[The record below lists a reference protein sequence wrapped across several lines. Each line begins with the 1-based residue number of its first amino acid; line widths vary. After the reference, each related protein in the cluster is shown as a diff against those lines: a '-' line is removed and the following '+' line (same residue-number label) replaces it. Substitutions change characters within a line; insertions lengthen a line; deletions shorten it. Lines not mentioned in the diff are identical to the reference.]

1 MNTFTWLIKREFW
14 ETRSAWVGPLATAA
28 ALMLIAF
35 AGLFYGIDGSF
46 SAEIVAE
53 IGKSSN
59 LGLGAAVFAGLGL
72 IAGAFFVVLQITQY
86 SYLVDCLYSE
96 RKDRSILFWKSL
108 PISDAQTVLAKLA
121 FALLVMPSIALA
133 ALLSTQVVVYL
144 AASIKLGSASGML
157 GLLWSPSMWMNA
169 LTYTIYLYFKV
180 VLWALPLMAWL
191 VLVSGFAPR
200 SPMGVAI
207 LIPAVTALIENLLVG
222 THVIGTAVM
231 SRLSPPSL
239 LKSVPTSDIGITP
252 DTMQNQAQDALQWW
266 AHPMEALRVDVSAL
280 IANPGLWIGLLIAAG
295 FVMAAIE
302 VRRRRDPSA

>member
-1 MNTFTWLIKREFW
+1 MNTFTWLIKRELW
-14 ETRSAWVGPLATAA
+14 ETRSAWVGPAATAA

-35 AGLFYGIDGSF
+35 AGLFYSIDGSF

-121 FALLVMPSIALA
+121 FALLVMPAIALA

-157 GLLWSPSMWMNA
+157 GLLWSPSIWMNA

-207 LIPAVTALIENLLVG
+207 LIPAVTALIENLLFG
-222 THVIGTAVM
+222 THLIGSAVM
-231 SRLSPPSL
+231 SRLSPPSIV
-239 LKSVPTSDIGITP
+239 KPAPSDIGITP
-252 DTMQNQAQDALQWW
+252 DTMQHQAHDAMQWW
-266 AHPMEALRVDVSAL
+266 AHPMEALRTDVGAL
-280 IANPGLWIGLLIAAG
+280 LANPGLWVGLLIAAG